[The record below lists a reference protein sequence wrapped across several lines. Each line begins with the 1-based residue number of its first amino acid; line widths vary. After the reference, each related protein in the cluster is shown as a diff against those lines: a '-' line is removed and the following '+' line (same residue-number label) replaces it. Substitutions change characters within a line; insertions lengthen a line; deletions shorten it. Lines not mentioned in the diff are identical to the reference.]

1 MNGGVKMNINQTR
14 PAFIEIDL
22 KALANNYQLIRDDIP
37 EDTMIASVV
46 KADAYGHGA
55 VEAAKC
61 LISCGTD
68 YLAVACPE
76 EALELRKAGI
86 EAKIIVL
93 GEVLPEQYD
102 LIVEQKLI
110 QTAASIKTLEGLNK
124 KAAFKNIIQ
133 PVHIKID
140 TGMGRIGFFPEEVKK
155 VFSKIRALDNIKVE
169 GVFTHFASADEKN
182 KSYARKQWDI
192 FQNTL
197 EKIEEME
204 FKIAIK
210 HAANSAAVIDLPEKA
225 LNMVRPGIMLYG
237 MYPSEEVKKRFDL
250 KPVLSFKTKIVQIR
264 ELKAGSKI
272 SYGSTYITKNKERL
286 AVLPIGYKDG
296 YLRTLSNKADVL
308 INGKRA
314 PVRGRICMGQV
325 VVSLKNI
332 AETEVGDEVVLIG
345 KQKNDEIKAAELA
358 DIAGTINYEITCV
371 LSSRLRKIYK
381 R

>member
-1 MNGGVKMNINQTR
+1 MVGAKMNFNKTR
-14 PAFIEIDL
+14 PAFIEINL
-22 KALANNYQLIRDDIP
+22 KALSDNYQLIRDDIP
-37 EDTMIASVV
+37 EDTMVASVV
-46 KADAYGHGA
+46 QADAYGHGA
-55 VEAAKC
+55 VKAAKC

-86 EAKIIVL
+86 ETKIIVL

-102 LIVEQKLI
+102 LIIEQKLI
-110 QTAASIKTLEGLNK
+110 QTAASIKTLEGLNR
-124 KAAFKNIIQ
+124 KAATRNIIQ

-140 TGMGRIGFFPEEVKK
+140 TGMGRIGFFPQEINEVFNRIK
-155 VFSKIRALDNIKVE
+155 SLDNIKVE
-169 GVFTHFASADEKN
+169 GVFTHFASADEKD

-192 FQNTL
+192 FQSTL
-197 EKIEEME
+197 EKIEKMG
-204 FKIAIK
+204 FKIAVK
-210 HAANSAAVIDLPEKA
+210 HAANSAAVIDLPGKA

-237 MYPSEEVKKRFDL
+237 MYPSDEVKKRFEL
-250 KPVLSFKTKIVQIR
+250 KPVLSFKSKIVQIR

-296 YLRTLSNKADVL
+296 YLRILSNKADVL

-314 PVRGRICMGQV
+314 AVRGRICMGQV
-325 VVSLKNI
+325 VVSLENI
-332 AETEVGDEVVLIG
+332 AEAEIGDEVVLIG
-345 KQKNDEIKAAELA
+345 KQGNEEIKAAELA
-358 DIAGTINYEITCV
+358 NIAKTINYEITCA
-371 LSSRLRKIYK
+371 LSSRLRKIYE

>member
-1 MNGGVKMNINQTR
+1 MVGAKMNFNKTR
-14 PAFIEIDL
+14 PAFIEINL
-22 KALANNYQLIRDDIP
+22 KALSDNYQLIRDDIP
-37 EDTMIASVV
+37 EDTMVASVV

-86 EAKIIVL
+86 ETKIIVL

-102 LIVEQKLI
+102 LIIEQKLI
-110 QTAASIKTLEGLNK
+110 QTAASIKTLEGLNR
-124 KAAFKNIIQ
+124 KAATRNIIQ

-140 TGMGRIGFFPEEVKK
+140 TGMGRIGFFPQEINEVFNRIK
-155 VFSKIRALDNIKVE
+155 SLDNIKVE
-169 GVFTHFASADEKN
+169 GVFTHFASADEKD

-192 FQNTL
+192 FQSTL
-197 EKIEEME
+197 EKIEKMG
-204 FKIAIK
+204 FKIAVK
-210 HAANSAAVIDLPEKA
+210 HAANSAAVIDLPGKA

-237 MYPSEEVKKRFDL
+237 MYPSDEVKKRFEL
-250 KPVLSFKTKIVQIR
+250 KPVLSFKSKIVQIR

-296 YLRTLSNKADVL
+296 YLRILSNKADVL

-314 PVRGRICMGQV
+314 AVRGRICMGQV
-325 VVSLKNI
+325 VVSLENI
-332 AETEVGDEVVLIG
+332 AEAEIGDEVVLIG
-345 KQKNDEIKAAELA
+345 KQGNEEIKAAELA
-358 DIAGTINYEITCV
+358 NIAKTINYEITCA
-371 LSSRLRKIYK
+371 LSSRLRKIYE

>member
-1 MNGGVKMNINQTR
+1 MVGAKMNFNKTR
-14 PAFIEIDL
+14 PAFIEINL
-22 KALANNYQLIRDDIP
+22 KALSDNYQLIRDDIP
-37 EDTMIASVV
+37 EDTMVASVI

-55 VEAAKC
+55 VKAAKC

-86 EAKIIVL
+86 ETKIIVL

-102 LIVEQKLI
+102 LIIEQKLI
-110 QTAASIKTLEGLNK
+110 QTAASIKTLEGLNR
-124 KAAFKNIIQ
+124 KAATRNIIQ

-140 TGMGRIGFFPEEVKK
+140 TGMGRIGFFPQEINEVFNRIK
-155 VFSKIRALDNIKVE
+155 SLDNIKVE
-169 GVFTHFASADEKN
+169 GVFTHFASADEKD

-192 FQNTL
+192 FQSTL
-197 EKIEEME
+197 EKIEKMG
-204 FKIAIK
+204 FKIAVK
-210 HAANSAAVIDLPEKA
+210 HAANSAAVIDLPGKA

-237 MYPSEEVKKRFDL
+237 MYPSDEVKKRFEL
-250 KPVLSFKTKIVQIR
+250 KPVLSFKSKIVQIR

-296 YLRTLSNKADVL
+296 YLRILSNKADVL

-314 PVRGRICMGQV
+314 AVRGRICMGQV
-325 VVSLKNI
+325 VVSLENI
-332 AETEVGDEVVLIG
+332 AEAEIGDEVVLIG
-345 KQKNDEIKAAELA
+345 KQGNEEIKAAELA
-358 DIAGTINYEITCV
+358 NIAKTINYEITCA
-371 LSSRLRKIYK
+371 LSSRLRKIYE